1 MQWIFWPLRMIRALA
16 HGSYDKQLTLE
27 EQLALRTAE
36 VEQLR
41 VELKELKEQASKDSL
56 TKLANRP
63 AFLEALKSA
72 IIRARTNL
80 QHLILMMIDIDHFKD
95 INDQHGHL
103 AGDMALQ
110 SFGTLLSS
118 CMTQTAIAAR
128 YGGEEFAVILPDI
141 DLPEAMRITDSL
153 REGLTNFKLQTM
165 EGTAPDVQL
174 TVSIGIA
181 QFRHIDDV
189 RHLIDRADRALY
201 AAKQEGRDCVRTS
214 TIS

>member
-1 MQWIFWPLRMIRALA
+1 MIRAVA
-16 HGSYDKQLTLE
+16 HGGYDKQLALE
-27 EQLALRTAE
+27 KQLALRNAE

-41 VELKELKEQASKDSL
+41 EELKELKEQASRDSL
-56 TKLANRP
+56 TNLANRP
-63 AFLEALKSA
+63 AFLEAMKLA
-72 IIRARTNL
+72 ITRARTHSP
-80 QHLILMMIDIDHFKD
+80 HLTLMMIDIDHFKE

-118 CMTQTAIAAR
+118 CMTKTAIAAR

-141 DLPEAMRITDSL
+141 ELPEALSLTDSL
-153 REGLTNFKLQTM
+153 REGLTNFKVQTD
-165 EGTAPDVQL
+165 EGRAPDIQL

-181 QFRHIDDV
+181 QFRPIDDV
-189 RHLIDRADRALY
+189 HHLIERADRALY
-201 AAKQEGRDCVRTS
+201 AAKQGGRDCVRTS